1 VGCIKSVGGTRV
13 CSARGQLSDDN
24 AIAKCRWYAIPDCMR
39 GIRLTRDGI
48 AGAPGWVLSHD
59 TMYSSNVHQQQLVP
73 HCPCRRYVLDV
84 QQATCH
90 HLNIYTKHFSE
101 TLSCSM
107 SRGALKT
114 KQGFSISPCHCPGCR
129 LRRLLSWPLKG
140 VAFSWFL
147 PLRACSLLLSVSSD
161 SR

>member
-1 VGCIKSVGGTRV
+1 
-13 CSARGQLSDDN
+13 
-24 AIAKCRWYAIPDCMR
+24 MR
-39 GIRLTRDGI
+39 GIKLTLDGI

-114 KQGFSISPCHCPGCR
+114 KQGFSISPCHCPEGKFSR
-129 LRRLLSWPLKG
+129 LPPQEAPVMATERRSI
-140 VAFSWFL
+140 FL
-147 PLRACSLLLSVSSD
+147 VSS
-161 SR
+161 SEGMFFVVVC